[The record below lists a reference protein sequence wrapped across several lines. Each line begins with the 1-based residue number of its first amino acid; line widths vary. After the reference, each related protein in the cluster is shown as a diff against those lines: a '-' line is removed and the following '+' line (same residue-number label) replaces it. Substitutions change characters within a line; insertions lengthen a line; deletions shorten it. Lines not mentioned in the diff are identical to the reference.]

1 MSSDPRETRR
11 EAMLPR
17 LRAALQALAQP
28 ASSQASLFPDF
39 VVVADELAL
48 EFDDWFRVA
57 TTPELVPELT
67 QPQCAALRAIDE
79 QFARMSDD
87 RDVWSE
93 EALAGHRDWDEVRSL
108 ARQALAEFGW
118 QPELPAPFTGYVR
131 GTQ

>member
-28 ASSQASLFPDF
+28 ASSQVSLFPDF
-39 VVVADELAL
+39 VVVPDELAL

-67 QPQCAALRAIDE
+67 KAQCAALGAIDE

-87 RDVWSE
+87 PEVWSE
-93 EALAGHRDWDEVRSL
+93 EALAGNRDWDEVRSL
-108 ARQALAEFGW
+108 ACRALAEFGW
-118 QPELPAPFTGYVR
+118 QAELPAPFTDYDR